1 MLIASPEGQAH
12 RRRSAVSPT
21 FATGKISRGSH
32 PQIRKKANRKLTA
45 RNIAKSP
52 CRRDPISHSVLVKA
66 ASSAVRLQGRGKDCR
81 DAEAAKSTFA
91 YYLRPLRND
100 PEPRRAPLFGEATA
114 VSLRPKVRPYERL
127 CNTISSQR
135 RQMAVPTFRGCGITA
150 SRWRDSNNPCG
161 TPAPIT
167 AVLHPTTIRIVH
179 PHEAMPNYNSHT
191 ANLLSRCLTGYAYSA
206 SSRMSRKRTDWRPTC
221 RKSTCR
227 RVFGQDMED
236 VTRSITRMPP
246 RGGPAKSPTADG
258 LIAAT
263 TIYSDFTQMPRQRID
278 RQPPSLKV

>member
-1 MLIASPEGQAH
+1 MRAEASSLDYAECSRECDEVEIRQAC
-12 RRRSAVSPT
+12 
-21 FATGKISRGSH
+21 FALSGH
-32 PQIRKKANRKLTA
+32 PYLCEWKNRPRFTPQKRKWQIRKLTA
-45 RNIAKSP
+45 GDSAKP
-52 CRRDPISHSVLVKA
+52 PRRRDPATTPHSSWQQVQ
-66 ASSAVRLQGRGKDCR
+66 RYGHQGRGKDCR
-81 DAEAAKSTFA
+81 DADAAKSTAA
-91 YYLRPLRND
+91 YYLLPIQRDPKLR
-100 PEPRRAPLFGEATA
+100 RTSSVVEATA

-167 AVLHPTTIRIVH
+167 AVLHPTTIRNVH

-227 RVFGQDMED
+227 RGFGQDMED

-246 RGGPAKSPTADG
+246 RGGPAKSPHG
-258 LIAAT
+258 
-263 TIYSDFTQMPRQRID
+263 
-278 RQPPSLKV
+278 

>member
-1 MLIASPEGQAH
+1 MNGQSYLCDRKNKPWVTSPNTE
-12 RRRSAVSPT
+12 
-21 FATGKISRGSH
+21 
-32 PQIRKKANRKLTA
+32 KANRKLTA
-45 RNIAKSP
+45 DNSAKLP
-52 CRRDPISHSVLVKA
+52 RRRDQTSHSALVTA
-66 ASSAVRLQGRGKDCR
+66 AGSAVRVQGRGKDCR
-81 DAEAAKSTFA
+81 DADAAKSTAA
-91 YYLRPLRND
+91 YYLLPIQRDPKLR
-100 PEPRRAPLFGEATA
+100 RTSSVVEATA

-227 RVFGQDMED
+227 CGFFVRKE
-236 VTRSITRMPP
+236 RSARMAGRHLPGAP
-246 RGGPAKSPTADG
+246 TFAEGLTAPTA
-258 LIAAT
+258 
-263 TIYSDFTQMPRQRID
+263 
-278 RQPPSLKV
+278 